1 MKNRKVLVFT
11 AFADTASYLYDQL
24 KDDIRD
30 RNSHVALVQGSG
42 GNRSTFP
49 FSNDYDDIL
58 MCTGKSGHEILLK
71 PEKLIMP
78 RKRYS
83 AEFKKE
89 AGTLMIMNWLILNE
103 MISWL
108 ERKNA

>member
-1 MKNRKVLVFT
+1 
-11 AFADTASYLYDQL
+11 
-24 KDDIRD
+24 
-30 RNSHVALVQGSG
+30 
-42 GNRSTFP
+42 
-49 FSNDYDDIL
+49 
-58 MCTGKSGHEILLK
+58 
-71 PEKLIMP
+71 MP